1 MRLNRKSKK
10 VTRPLTPSIMMEDR
24 KWYAVYTKPHCEKKV
39 ADLLTRKGIEN
50 YYPQNKVLNH
60 GIDRRK
66 IIHTPLISSFVF
78 VRISLEE
85 FTIVRHT
92 NGIINF
98 IFWLNKPAII
108 KDKEIENIKRFLSE
122 HGFVKLE
129 KVDVHF
135 NDVVKINSV
144 PLVEQEGKVVS
155 INSKIIKIILP
166 SLGYIMCAEVDTAN
180 VKVIKENHAYLRE
193 PLI

>member
-1 MRLNRKSKK
+1 
-10 VTRPLTPSIMMEDR
+10 MMEEK

-39 ADLLTRKGIEN
+39 ADLLNRKGIEN
-50 YYPQNKVLNH
+50 YCPQNKVLNH

-66 IIHTPLISSFVF
+66 ITHTPLFSSYVF
-78 VRISLEE
+78 VRISIDGLS
-85 FTIVRHT
+85 IVRQT

-98 IFWLNKPAII
+98 IYWLNKPAII
-108 KDKEIENIKRFLSE
+108 RDKEIENIKRFLSE

-135 NDVVKINSV
+135 SDVVKINST
-144 PLVEQEGKVVS
+144 PLIEQEGKLVS
-155 INSKIIKIILP
+155 INSKIVKIILP

-180 VKVIKENHAYLRE
+180 VKIIKENNAYLRE
-193 PLI
+193 PFI